1 MTIRSDLLDEPL
13 LSDVTTSQLHSSAL
27 PAGEHTIKITLTDET
42 GKEQISFI
50 TLTIGQSDPVAVLL
64 QPQNLISISAGDS
77 VLLEEQS
84 SDADGDMQTREWR
97 RWLVTGNYEVIS
109 TLSSDS
115 IQLPPGQYHLSLYV
129 EDSRGAFDEAHTNV
143 TVQSSLPKLSNLTF
157 MPDTLIA
164 QQKNTFTVRV
174 QMSDP
179 DGTTESVRATV
190 VFNVQN
196 WAFNLTDEDGDGYW
210 EGRLK

>member
-13 LSDVTTSQLHSSAL
+13 LNDVTTSQLHSSAL

-64 QPQNLISISAGDS
+64 QPQNLISITPGESII
-77 VLLEEQS
+77 LEEQS

-115 IQLPPGQYHLSLYV
+115 IQLPPGQHHLSLYV
-129 EDSRGAFDEAHTNV
+129 EDSRGACDDEVHTNV
-143 TVQSSLPKLSNLTF
+143 TVQSSLAEAFQSHLHARHAHRTREEHFHRSSSN
-157 MPDTLIA
+157 
-164 QQKNTFTVRV
+164 
-174 QMSDP
+174 
-179 DGTTESVRATV
+179 E
-190 VFNVQN
+190 
-196 WAFNLTDEDGDGYW
+196 
-210 EGRLK
+210 